1 MRTAS
6 LRSTLRCSATIL
18 FLVAGVPPVAGQED
32 SAASRFPFLGTWELD
47 LSRMPAN
54 YGPPPRRVLYT
65 FEDAGNGQWRTTV
78 DITAPDG
85 SVRHMAVRYARD
97 GSASTGEGDQSEADS
112 AAINQPAPNV
122 LVMSLS
128 KNKMLGSVRVYAV
141 SSDGKEMT
149 ESAAATDSGGA
160 PFVRNF
166 HFRRLSCAGHVARDG
181 RKTTPA

>member
-1 MRTAS
+1 MRTAA
-6 LRSTLRCSATIL
+6 LRSLSRCSATAL
-18 FLVAGVPPVAGQED
+18 FLVAGV
-32 SAASRFPFLGTWELD
+32 SAAVGREDPAAAGGSPFLGRWELD
-47 LSRMPAN
+47 LSRMPAT

-65 FEDAGNGQWRTTV
+65 FEDAGAGMWRTTI

-85 SVRHMAVRYARD
+85 SVRHMAVRYARN
-97 GSASTGEGDQSEADS
+97 GSASAGEGDLSEADS

-149 ESAAATDSGGA
+149 ESAAATNPAGA

-166 HFRRLSCAGHVARDG
+166 HFRRLE
-181 RKTTPA
+181 

>member
-1 MRTAS
+1 MRTAV
-6 LRSTLRCSATIL
+6 LRSILRYSATAL
-18 FLVAGVPPVAGQED
+18 FVMSAVPAVAGPESP
-32 SAASRFPFLGTWELD
+32 AAADRSPFLGTWELD

-65 FEDAGNGQWRTTV
+65 FEDAGAGQWRTIV

-97 GSASTGEGDQSEADS
+97 GSVSAGEGDLSEADS

-128 KNKMLGSVRVYAV
+128 KNKVLGSVRVYAV
-141 SSDGKEMT
+141 SLDGKEMT
-149 ESAAATDSGGA
+149 ESAAAADSGGA

-166 HFRRLSCAGHVARDG
+166 HFRRLR
-181 RKTTPA
+181 

>member
-1 MRTAS
+1 M
-6 LRSTLRCSATIL
+6 
-18 FLVAGVPPVAGQED
+18 AGVPAVAELED
-32 SAASRFPFLGTWELD
+32 SAAGRSPFLGTWELD

-65 FEDAGNGQWRTTV
+65 FEDAGAGQWRTTV

-85 SVRHMAVRYARD
+85 SVRHMAVRYARN
-97 GSASTGEGDQSEADS
+97 GSASAGEGDLSEADS
-112 AAINQPAPNV
+112 AAINQPASNV

-141 SSDGKEMT
+141 SSAGKEMT
-149 ESAAATDSGGA
+149 ESAAAADASGA

-166 HFRRLSCAGHVARDG
+166 HFRRLR
-181 RKTTPA
+181 

>member
-1 MRTAS
+1 MRTAV
-6 LRSTLRCSATIL
+6 LRSILRCSGTAL
-18 FLVAGVPPVAGQED
+18 FLMAGVPAVAGQED
-32 SAASRFPFLGTWELD
+32 SAAGRSPFLGTWELD

-65 FEDAGNGQWRTTV
+65 FEDAGDGHWRTTV

-85 SVRHMAVRYARD
+85 SIRHMAVRYARD
-97 GSASTGEGDQSEADS
+97 GSASAGEGDQSEADS

-128 KNKMLGSVRVYAV
+128 KNKMLGSVRVYAI

-149 ESAAATDSGGA
+149 ESAAAADSGGT

-166 HFRRLSCAGHVARDG
+166 HFRRVR
-181 RKTTPA
+181 

>member
-6 LRSTLRCSATIL
+6 LRSTLRCSAIVL
-18 FLVAGVPPVAGQED
+18 FLMAGVPAVAAPAD
-32 SAASRFPFLGTWELD
+32 SASSRSPFLGTWELD

-65 FEDAGNGQWRTTV
+65 FEDAGNGQWRTTI

-97 GSASTGEGDQSEADS
+97 GSASAGEGDLSEADG
-112 AAINQPAPNV
+112 AAINQPASNV
-122 LVMSLS
+122 LVMSLT
-128 KNKMLGSVRVYAV
+128 KNKVLGSVRVYAI

-149 ESAAATDSGGA
+149 ESAAAADAGGA

-166 HFRRLSCAGHVARDG
+166 HFRRLR
-181 RKTTPA
+181 

>member
-6 LRSTLRCSATIL
+6 LRSTLRCSAIVL
-18 FLVAGVPPVAGQED
+18 SLMAGVPAVAGPED
-32 SAASRFPFLGTWELD
+32 SAASRSPFLGTWELD

-65 FEDAGNGQWRTTV
+65 FEDAGNGQWRTTI

-97 GSASTGEGDQSEADS
+97 GSASAGEGDPSEADS
-112 AAINQPAPNV
+112 AAINQPASNV
-122 LVMSLS
+122 LVMSLA

-141 SSDGKEMT
+141 SADGKEMT
-149 ESAAATDSGGA
+149 ESAAAADAGGA

-166 HFRRLSCAGHVARDG
+166 HFRRLR
-181 RKTTPA
+181 

>member
-1 MRTAS
+1 MRTAA
-6 LRSTLRCSATIL
+6 LRSILCCSATAL
-18 FLVAGVPPVAGQED
+18 FLMPVGAAVAGRED
-32 SAASRFPFLGTWELD
+32 HRSSFLGAWELD

-54 YGPPPRRVLYT
+54 YGPPPRRVVYT
-65 FEDAGNGQWRTTV
+65 FEDVGAGQWRTSI

-97 GSASTGEGDQSEADS
+97 GSASAGEGDSSEADS
-112 AAINQPAPNV
+112 AAINQPASNV
-122 LVMSLS
+122 LVMSLA

-149 ESAAATDSGGA
+149 ESAAAADIGGA

-166 HFRRLSCAGHVARDG
+166 HFPRLR
-181 RKTTPA
+181 

>member
-1 MRTAS
+1 MRTAA
-6 LRSTLRCSATIL
+6 LRSILRCSATAL
-18 FLVAGVPPVAGQED
+18 FLMPVGAAVAGPEGSP
-32 SAASRFPFLGTWELD
+32 ASRSPFLGTWELD

-65 FEDAGNGQWRTTV
+65 FEDVGAGQWRTTV

-97 GSASTGEGDQSEADS
+97 GSAAAGEGDLSEADS
-112 AAINQPAPNV
+112 AAINQPASNV
-122 LVMSLS
+122 LVMSLA
-128 KNKMLGSVRVYAV
+128 KNKMLGSVRVYAI

-149 ESAAATDSGGA
+149 ESAAAADAGGA

-166 HFRRLSCAGHVARDG
+166 HFRRLR
-181 RKTTPA
+181 